1 MYVMLESVAQGILKV
16 ELQALDRW
24 FTYKTVRALKKTR
37 VAKPLRTTAR
47 EEFNRAN
54 FKTRIRPRVI
64 KALKSDDSRHRYW
77 ISTVRKV
84 GALLWRR
91 LPMSEKHFYEDL
103 ARKRN
108 EGIAAKEE
116 KAKYV

>member
-1 MYVMLESVAQGILKV
+1 M
-16 ELQALDRW
+16 
-24 FTYKTVRALKKTR
+24 RALKKTR
-37 VAKPLRTTAR
+37 VAKPLRTTGR

-77 ISTVRKV
+77 ISTVRKI
-84 GALLWRR
+84 GALLWRK
-91 LPMSEKHFYEDL
+91 LPMSDKNFYEDL

-108 EGIAAKEE
+108 QGIAAKEE